1 MNFTHSHPKEI
12 FIFHTL
18 FLIRLSKD
26 KVFSK
31 RVNRRTK
38 GKSKKQTETFRI
50 LNYFLTL
57 YKKKKKI
64 NWNIPWTIGDMLKF
78 TVKKILLVPPSLSLH
93 ERYALPTPHK

>member
-64 NWNIPWTIGDMLKF
+64 N
-78 TVKKILLVPPSLSLH
+78 
-93 ERYALPTPHK
+93 